1 MPYLLGF
8 ILLTIVSLYYSSY
21 VYIVIA
27 LSIGLYPLNF
37 HTSLRVYSPLTVLP
51 CLSGF
56 ILLTSDKKA
65 KKKSKK
71 NVLPCL
77 SGFILLTPTLK
88 SRINNYFLMQFAWQK
103 IIHSQ
108 PPSLHH
114 QNHLLTTILPY
125 AWQNAKIL
133 FNLPPFLSSD
143 FHYRF
148 LILHKSAQSLFLTS
162 TSYNPDKI
170 LITKTAL
177 RHLSVLYHLSSILS
191 FLLIK
196 ILVSIYLLP

>member
-1 MPYLLGF
+1 M
-8 ILLTIVSLYYSSY
+8 V
-21 VYIVIA
+21 
-27 LSIGLYPLNF
+27 
-37 HTSLRVYSPLTVLP
+37 VL
-51 CLSGF
+51 
-56 ILLTSDKKA
+56 
-65 KKKSKK
+65 
-71 NVLPCL
+71 LPCL

-114 QNHLLTTILPY
+114 KNHLITTILPY

-148 LILHKSAQSLFLTS
+148 LILHKSAQALFLTS
-162 TSYNPDKI
+162 CTPNRV
-170 LITKTAL
+170 LITRTAI

-191 FLLIK
+191 PFLIK